1 MRKKQLIEVLNAEMA
16 LNDVLA
22 KMRIG
27 SVKYF
32 CLENED
38 EEDYMEQFNCIID
51 KVEEATNL
59 LDDMREMLLT
69 DVRDEDEPA

>member
-16 LNDVLA
+16 LNDALA

-32 CLENED
+32 CLENEE
-38 EEDYMEQFNCIID
+38 EEDYMEQFNRIID

-59 LDDMREMLLT
+59 LDDMRSMLII
-69 DVRDEDEPA
+69 DVRAENESA

>member
-16 LNDVLA
+16 LNEALA

-38 EEDYMEQFNCIID
+38 EEDYMEQFNRIID

-59 LDDMREMLLT
+59 LDDMRSMLII
-69 DVRDEDEPA
+69 DVRAENEPA